1 MFVLAIYCLR
11 NCAVAEAIL
20 LRKKVAP

>member
-11 NCAVAEAIL
+11 NCTVAEAIL